1 MMPDQ
6 IDDLFTP
13 LDEDATRHQSFVLRC
28 WRDTSGEVRVRLVDV
43 RSGRS
48 YSLSSIKEIP
58 ALVQRLAGEDD
69 PALNHET
76 G

>member
-1 MMPDQ
+1 MSDR
-6 IDDLFTP
+6 IEDLYSP
-13 LDEDATRHQSFVLRC
+13 QEEEATRHQSYLLRC
-28 WRDTSGEVRVRLVDV
+28 WQDASGEVRVRLVDV

-48 YSLSSIKEIP
+48 YSLSSVQEIP

-69 PALNHET
+69 PASNRET